1 MTQEITGEPSAMG
14 GTGIIG
20 FGSSELRR
28 L

>member
-1 MTQEITGEPSAMG
+1 MMQEITGEPPAMW